1 MESGSFN
8 RRSWASQS
16 LRVTAKELSLI
27 SGRGKTNA
35 IAERF
40 SKYQR
45 AAESNAEKKKAS
57 VESLPPTLRSGNLSV
72 LKKRWEHTGPP
83 PQDKT
88 VPLPTSK
95 PRARITPPAVPRPP
109 PPTENH
115 SPTKSPGPLNTQEG
129 QSIASHHPY
138 LPAAIKPAEGGENQ
152 RAMEKKEMRTNEGEE
167 EEGLMQVEEK
177 VVSSPCSPLEKPSM
191 PLNSLKMMFE
201 KGEGGSI
208 GKETRTG
215 LRRTPSEDMDRLGGL
230 SLSERVFES
239 TSLRDRMAKYQA
251 AVSKKDAARIGS
263 SSMCASVSEMDGS
276 HLSGKEIVPPGG
288 VALVSP
294 LESKIKKLPVHE
306 TNGTDM
312 NSHPSSKSSPL
323 SAAHSDPPKA
333 TRKFCLPVR
342 ETCIACLKTVYP
354 LERLVADQHIYHN
367 TCFRCV
373 HCNTKLSLGN
383 YASLHGNVYC
393 KPHFSQLFKAKGNY
407 DEGFGHRPH
416 KELWTTRTDEE
427 EDLLEE
433 ERARPKEVEELT
445 VVSHPAENN
454 PAKQPSPTV
463 EESPIAKVTDLAA
476 SLETLAH
483 TNTSSNEKHSS
494 VERPTETR
502 RLRIAWPP
510 SSEGDLGAGT
520 GARGGSP
527 SLEGAAGGR
536 PWRAKWPPEGELLM
550 SNQSP
555 EQAELKSLRRSS
567 SLKERSRPFSVAVT
581 ASSPLSLGPR
591 EPRRPIRP
599 LLERRGSLEETR
611 CWPQDPAQQ
620 AQGQA
625 ERGRDERE
633 EKKPIGGGSSS
644 EEEAESLPKQ
654 TENRKEQMSRE
665 KAAAAAAVEDEE
677 EEAPLKCQS
686 ASPEIPASPSSPLHV
701 KHNRTSQDVG
711 FWDGE
716 EEGGEGEEELTVE
729 QMIKRNR
736 YYEEDDEEDDV

>member
-1 MESGSFN
+1 MDCVHKEMSQVELGFGGVCMDYIHSLVDHLFLLNGESF
-8 RRSWASQS
+8 
-16 LRVTAKELSLI
+16 
-27 SGRGKTNA
+27 
-35 IAERF
+35 
-40 SKYQR
+40 
-45 AAESNAEKKKAS
+45 
-57 VESLPPTLRSGNLSV
+57 ESLPSTLRSGNLSV

-83 PQDKT
+83 QQDKT

-109 PPTENH
+109 PATKNH
-115 SPTKSPGPLNTQEG
+115 SPTEKPPGPLNTQEG

-152 RAMEKKEMRTNEGEE
+152 RAMEKKEMRTNEVEE

-177 VVSSPCSPLEKPSM
+177 VVSSPCSPCSPLEKPSM

-251 AVSKKDAARIGS
+251 AVSKKDAASIGS
-263 SSMCASVSEMDGS
+263 SSMCASVSEMDES

-294 LESKIKKLPVHE
+294 LQSKIKKLPVHE

-312 NSHPSSKSSPL
+312 NSHPSSNSSPL
-323 SAAHSDPPKA
+323 SSAHSDPPKA

-427 EDLLEE
+427 EDSDG
-433 ERARPKEVEELT
+433 ERARPKEFKEPA

-520 GARGGSP
+520 GIGARGGSP

-611 CWPQDPAQQ
+611 SWPQDPAQQ
-620 AQGQA
+620 AQSQA
-625 ERGRDERE
+625 ETGRDERGRDKRE
-633 EKKPIGGGSSS
+633 EKPVLQSDGAIGGESSS

-654 TENRKEQMSRE
+654 TENRKEHMSRE
-665 KAAAAAAVEDEE
+665 KAAAAAVEEV
-677 EEAPLKCQS
+677 PLKCQS

>member
-45 AAESNAEKKKAS
+45 AAESNAEKKKA
-57 VESLPPTLRSGNLSV
+57 
-72 LKKRWEHTGPP
+72 
-83 PQDKT
+83 
-88 VPLPTSK
+88 
-95 PRARITPPAVPRPP
+95 
-109 PPTENH
+109 
-115 SPTKSPGPLNTQEG
+115 
-129 QSIASHHPY
+129 
-138 LPAAIKPAEGGENQ
+138 
-152 RAMEKKEMRTNEGEE
+152 
-167 EEGLMQVEEK
+167 
-177 VVSSPCSPLEKPSM
+177 
-191 PLNSLKMMFE
+191 
-201 KGEGGSI
+201 
-208 GKETRTG
+208 ETRTG